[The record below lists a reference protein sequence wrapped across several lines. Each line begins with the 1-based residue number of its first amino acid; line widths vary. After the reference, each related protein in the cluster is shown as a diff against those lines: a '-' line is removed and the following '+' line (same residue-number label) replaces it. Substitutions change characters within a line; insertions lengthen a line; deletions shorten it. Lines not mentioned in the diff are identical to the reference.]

1 GPVSVKV
8 PFSPADLI
16 IWKELAGPYRE
27 DPGKVGRVMGM
38 MIKTQNPDWDCIQV
52 ILDTLMDSRE
62 KQMVLRTA
70 RMRAE
75 EDVRT
80 RTVDGA
86 IDQNFPTGDPLW
98 DPNREDH
105 MERLQRYQQWILYGV
120 QNAVPKTRNW
130 SKLYEIRQEK
140 NESPTKFLE

>member
-1 GPVSVKV
+1 GLVYVKV

-16 IWKELAGPYRE
+16 IWKESAGLYRE

-38 MIKTQNPDWDCIQV
+38 IIKTQNPDWDDVQV
-52 ILDTLMDSRE
+52 ILDTLMGSTE
-62 KQMVLRTA
+62 KQIVLRTA

-80 RTVDGA
+80 WTIDGA
-86 IDQNFPTGDPLW
+86 IDQNFPTGDLQW

-105 MERLQRYQQWILYGV
+105 MERLKIYQQWILYGV
-120 QNAVPKTRNW
+120 RNAMPKTINW
-130 SKLYEIRQEK
+130 SKLYDIRQEK
-140 NESPTKFLE
+140 NESLTAFLE